1 MNQKMVLT
9 ILLFNLFLAFLGIGI
24 VIPILPTIMNE
35 LSISGSTAA
44 NMVAAFSLTQLLAS
58 PLAGKWVDLYGR
70 KKIVVSGLII
80 FGLSEFLFA
89 IGNDVE
95 ILFLS
100 RLLGGVSGAFIM
112 PAVTAFIADIT
123 TLEER
128 PKGMGYMSVA
138 ISTGFIIGPG
148 IGGFLAMFGTRVPFY
163 VASLLAIFAAILS
176 LALLKEPQR
185 IEEST
190 CQNEGK
196 VKISTIFEQRY
207 FIALIIIFISS
218 FGLASIESLFSL
230 FVDKKFQF
238 TSKDIAILVTGSGL
252 LGAIT
257 QLLLFERL
265 TKKIGEI
272 ALIRYSLLLSATF
285 AFIMT
290 VINAYWM
297 ILLTTCILFVGFDLI
312 RPALSTYLSKV
323 AGNEQGFVGGMNS
336 TFSSL
341 GYIVGPIIGGI
352 LYDVQLN
359 YPFYLSACI
368 ILTGFLLA
376 LFWKKPSISKDN

>member
-1 MNQKMVLT
+1 MNQKMMLT

-70 KKIVVSGLII
+70 KKIVVAGLII

-128 PKGMGYMSVA
+128 SKGMGYMSVA

-148 IGGFLAMFGTRVPFY
+148 IGGFLAMFGTRFPFY

-196 VKISTIFEQRY
+196 VNISAIFEQRY

-272 ALIRYSLLLSATF
+272 ALIRYSLMLSATF

-290 VINAYWM
+290 VINSYWM